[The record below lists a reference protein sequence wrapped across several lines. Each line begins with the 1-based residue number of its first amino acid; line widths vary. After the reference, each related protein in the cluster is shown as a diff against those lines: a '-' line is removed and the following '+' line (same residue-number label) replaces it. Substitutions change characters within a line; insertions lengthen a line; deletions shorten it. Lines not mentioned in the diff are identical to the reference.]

1 MKHVSRLLVSL
12 AALAGFASVA
22 SAATVGGPSMGLW
35 YDPDESGR
43 GYDIDL
49 QGDTMVVTTYVYDA
63 AHNPIWY
70 LSSGTYDHETGIF
83 TSTYDS
89 YTGGQC
95 FGCPY
100 TAPTA
105 HVGAAGPI
113 TITFQTNQT
122 ATITYPGGSS
132 NIVKFAYGFP
142 TRTDVLYGEWAL
154 SYETGGNVTGDW
166 VVFDQTFTD
175 PSGAVFA
182 KGHVAGDTTVTALGI
197 YDPNFREAQIE
208 VTDGTTKRLYR
219 YGIFDDRRVIGTTT
233 IAVDGS
239 GSVGP
244 YVSTGARL
252 LYKSEVTGGLV
263 IGSTTET
270 SKSVAGMPATSPS
283 DDAAVRDR
291 FRRARADLEAAQR

>member
-1 MKHVSRLLVSL
+1 MKYVSRLLVPL
-12 AALAGFASVA
+12 AAIAGFVSMA
-22 SAATVGGPSMGLW
+22 SAATVGGPSPGLW

-43 GYDIDL
+43 GYDIDV
-49 QGDTMVVTTYVYDA
+49 QGDTMIVSTYVYDA
-63 AHNPIWY
+63 QHNPIWY
-70 LSSGTYDHETGIF
+70 LSSGPYDHDTSTF

-89 YTGGQC
+89 FSGGQC

-100 TAPTA
+100 TAPTP
-105 HVGAAGPI
+105 HVGAGGPI
-113 TITFQTNQT
+113 TITFTTNQT

-132 NIVKFAYGFP
+132 NIVKYAYGFP

-175 PSGAVFA
+175 PNGVIFA
-182 KGHVAGDTTVTALGI
+182 KGHAAGDATVTALGI
-197 YDPNFREAQIE
+197 YDPDYREAQIE

-219 YGIFDDRRVIGTTT
+219 YGIFDDRRLIGNATILVGTATT
-233 IAVDGS
+233 
-239 GSVGP
+239 GP

-263 IGSTTET
+263 IGSTGDTA
-270 SKSVAGMPATSPS
+270 K
-283 DDAAVRDR
+283 AAASASSEDQAIRDR
-291 FRRARADLEAAQR
+291 FSRARAALEATQR